1 MDAKSEKKSLAQLR
15 AEVKEI
21 RKTLY
26 KPISRSKKGDL
37 EAEILR
43 HKGVSA
49 PASTK
54 SEAVAVPMVEQPKP
68 TKTEKAGKKAE
79 AKKVEKKETKSDK
92 VKETK
97 SEPKPKKEA
106 KPKKTEDK
114 KKA

>member
-15 AEVKEI
+15 AEVKEL

-37 EAEILR
+37 EAEIAR

-54 SEAVAVPMVEQPKP
+54 SEAVATPAPKEEQPKK

-79 AKKVEKKETKSDK
+79 AKPVKPKTEK
-92 VKETK
+92 K
-97 SEPKPKKEA
+97 SEPKPKKETKA
-106 KPKKTEDK
+106 KKTDDK